1 MMKTKQQKNNSV
13 TVVNK
18 DQIQSYIMTTA
29 KYDFSVYEKRILY
42 RIVEMAQGE
51 LQGVRFATD
60 CKKIEHTLFDTVH
73 ITMPIASLLNGESD
87 ENYTRVK
94 QALLSLQKKIF
105 TYEDE
110 KEWISISI
118 IALPKIKKRSSVVS
132 FQIDS
137 HIWDCCLDF
146 SKGFRKYELATAMK
160 FKSVYSMRFYELLS
174 GQKTKLIYPLEQLK
188 EMFKV
193 QDKYAKTN
201 DFVRKVIE
209 PAKNELDELS
219 PYTFEWSANK
229 EGKKIV
235 SFNFYPIFKPEHRD
249 AELYKKELQKQTGL
263 SWDLGRQVI
272 SYLKTSLEFSDKEI
286 KNNRDLFVT
295 AQMELPD
302 IMTEL
307 AILRGKSRTK
317 TNPKGWIINALKGK
331 IKDKFPKRLQALCSD
346 LDRQGGEP
354 HEHHGRV
361 QAPVRDDH
369 SVVQPQDPRRQGGR
383 AAAASRAQQ
392 RRERQYARDHEVRQ
406 KCENRVCGRALRQCP
421 RQQRLC
427 RAAL

>member
-174 GQKTKLIYPLEQLK
+174 DQKTKLIYPLEQLK

-331 IKDKFPKRLQALCSD
+331 IKDK
-346 LDRQGGEP
+346 
-354 HEHHGRV
+354 
-361 QAPVRDDH
+361 
-369 SVVQPQDPRRQGGR
+369 
-383 AAAASRAQQ
+383 
-392 RRERQYARDHEVRQ
+392 
-406 KCENRVCGRALRQCP
+406 
-421 RQQRLC
+421 
-427 RAAL
+427 